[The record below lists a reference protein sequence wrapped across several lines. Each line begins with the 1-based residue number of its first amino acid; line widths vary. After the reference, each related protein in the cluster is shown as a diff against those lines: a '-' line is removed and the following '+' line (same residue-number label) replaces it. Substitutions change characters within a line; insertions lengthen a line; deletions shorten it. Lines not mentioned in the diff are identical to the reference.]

1 MVPFGWPA
9 RRRRGDVV
17 VLLYHRVGPA
27 ASEIELPP
35 DAFRRHLEHLTAHE
49 RILTI
54 EEAVADDPEG
64 GVVVTFDD
72 GYSDFHRTVVPLLVR
87 YQVPAVLYLATGLV
101 EGNGTPAPGS
111 LTWDQLREA
120 TDTGLVTVGS
130 HTHDHRNLTRSTEM
144 EAEAEMRRSKEL
156 IEDRLGAECRH
167 FAYPWSVASADA
179 ERAARRLF
187 RSAALDGWKTNRAG
201 RVDPYRLGR
210 VPILRSD
217 GQFFFRRKVRG
228 ELDSEAWLYRALGRG
243 PWGKT

>member
-1 MVPFGWPA
+1 M
-9 RRRRGDVV
+9 
-17 VLLYHRVGPA
+17 GPG
-27 ASEIELPP
+27 ASEIELAP
-35 DAFRRHLEHLTAHE
+35 DAFQRHLEHLTVHE

-54 EEAVADDPEG
+54 EEAVADDREG

-72 GYSDFHRTVVPLLVR
+72 GYSDFHRSVVPLLVR

-101 EGNGTPAPGS
+101 NGNGTPVPEQ
-111 LTWDQLREA
+111 LTWDQLGEA
-120 TDTGLVTVGS
+120 ADTGLVTVGS

-144 EAEAEMRRSKEL
+144 EAEVEMRRSKDL
-156 IEDRLGAECRH
+156 IEDRLGTECRH
-167 FAYPWSVASADA
+167 FAYPWGVASPGA

-201 RVDPYRLGR
+201 QVDPFRLGR

-228 ELDSEAWLYRALGRG
+228 ELDTEAWLYRAAGRG
-243 PWGKT
+243 PWGRM